1 MKNTQDGLL
10 ITGGVLRP
18 AGFELGE
25 GKYYGG
31 ARLLH
36 LDTRTGRVQTLL
48 AVDEGTPNFPAE
60 HPNLEFTVGCSE
72 GATLWLAMDTE
83 IRRYAYPSLQLQ
95 ATFSHP
101 CFHNIHS
108 VAVRGGSLYVTS
120 TGLDLVVV
128 LCKETGAV
136 QQVLHA
142 DGKPPWHRFAQDKD
156 WRQVHSTRPHDCH
169 PNQVFWLGEEPWVT
183 RCTQEDAVPL
193 GRPGRAVKLSGT
205 RGEIAVHD
213 GVVHEGSV
221 FFTLVDGTVVVMDA
235 ADPER
240 PLRNIELASLPGFGG
255 LRGWCRGLCFAGGLA
270 YVGFSRLRRTRNQSK
285 LDWVRRAVGRGETV
299 QQASVLAVDLQA
311 GQIVK
316 DYRLELGS
324 IDAVYG
330 IMTAPRAGH

>member
-1 MKNTQDGLL
+1 MKTNSEGLL

-18 AGFELGE
+18 QGYDLGE

-36 LDTRTGRVQTLL
+36 LDTRSSHVKTLL

-60 HPNLEFTVGCSE
+60 HPNLEFTEGCSE

-83 IRRYAYPSLQLQ
+83 IGAMPTPRCNCRPRFRTPASTISIRWPCAVAACSSLPRGWTWWWCC
-95 ATFSHP
+95 ARKPARCSRCYTPTANHP
-101 CFHNIHS
+101 GT
-108 VAVRGGSLYVTS
+108 ALRKTR
-120 TGLDLVVV
+120 
-128 LCKETGAV
+128 TGARCAPRARTTAIPTTSSGW
-136 QQVLHA
+136 Q
-142 DGKPPWHRFAQDKD
+142 
-156 WRQVHSTRPHDCH
+156 
-169 PNQVFWLGEEPWVT
+169 EPWVT

-193 GRPGRAVKLSGT
+193 HHPDRRIDLSGAK
-205 RGEIAVHD
+205 REISVHD
-213 GVVHEGSV
+213 GVVHGGGV

-255 LRGWCRGLCFAGGLA
+255 VRGWCRGLCFPAGLA
-270 YVGFSRLRRTRNQSK
+270 YVGFSRLRRTRDQSK

-311 GQIVK
+311 GRIVK

-324 IDAVYG
+324 TDAVYG